1 MSILNNLT
9 ALSGK
14 LDAITNSPNITLSGV
29 TPQTLDNS
37 VFLNSKV
44 YDLTIDNTAS
54 VTLSTDLLVN
64 NSLTVNSGGE
74 LIIPTTK
81 LMNVEGVINN
91 TSNTGIIIKA
101 SVDGSTA
108 NGSLIYHNSAEVPV
122 SATVEMYDKSTIV
135 NPSGSTTNASN
146 YRWQYFGIPVKT
158 VTPTGTFDGPYV
170 RRWNH
175 PTASWVLLQNS
186 SVLTSFT
193 GYEIAQPQARTITYQ
208 GYLENSDYS
217 TTLDAKDGT
226 TNAGQYLFSNPY
238 TAAIDI
244 KLLTFGA
251 QTDNSVYL
259 FNTGSSAD
267 WSTNGSTYDPGN
279 NAGQYVVCPVFTAG
293 IGGIPRQIPSM
304 QGFVVK
310 DMATAGDH
318 TFGIP
323 YSSVMQ
329 NSSPLRAPNST
340 GGASTNFTTI
350 DIKGSRFA
358 DRMWII
364 TNPFCT
370 HGFDNGWDGRKLSGT
385 VLTPQL
391 YASEP
396 DGNYQV
402 NAVNDINNTD
412 LGFQAGEDTNYT
424 LTFRHE
430 YNEKPFSTLYLIDLI
445 ENKTTDITQSGSE
458 YNFST
463 TSSIPIKRFKI
474 VTTPDISTKKEDF
487 INNSL
492 SIFSVEN
499 KLLIRNYGLTG
510 GHLILYDLNGK
521 MVHES
526 PISPSGITTIPTQL
540 TDGFYVAKAKTDNE
554 ELTVKVSLNKSVQ

>member
-1 MSILNNLT
+1 VYQEDSEDILAAFIGNRCVGLANPQFDKSKNSYVLFMDIYGKAENKSLGIPTDNGQALTFSLWDAGTGRIYPAVYVIDSPISFIGTTIKGTINQIGAGKIDASGINSSIEFAGSSLQNIPVGAFLNNQLYNLTINNSFNVTLNGTLKLLNNLT
-9 ALSGK
+9 SNSGK
-14 LDAITNSPNITLSGV
+14 LDALTYLPNITYSG
-29 TPQTLDNS
+29 TSPQTLDNN
-37 VFLNSKV
+37 VYLNSKV
-44 YDLTIDNTAS
+44 YDLTIDNSAS
-54 VTLSTDLLVN
+54 VTLGTDFIVN
-64 NSLTVNSGGE
+64 HSLTVNSGGE
-74 LIIPTTK
+74 LIIPTSK

-91 TSNTGIIIKA
+91 TSNTGIILKA
-101 SVDGSTA
+101 SIDGSAA
-108 NGSLIYHNSAEVPV
+108 NGSLIYHNSVDVPV

-135 NPSGSTTNASN
+135 NPLGSTSNANN
-146 YRWQYFGIPVKT
+146 YRWQYFGIPLRT
-158 VTPTGTFDGPYV
+158 VMPTGTFDGSSI

-175 PTASWVLLQNS
+175 PTASWVPLQNS

-193 GYEIAQPQARTITYQ
+193 GYEIAQQQTRTITYQ
-208 GYLENSDYS
+208 GYLENSDFS

-244 KLLTFGA
+244 KLLSFGA

-267 WSTNGSTYDPGN
+267 WSANGGTYNPGN
-279 NAGQYVVCPVFTAG
+279 NAGQYVVCPALTAG

-310 DMATAGDH
+310 DMATTGDH

-329 NSSPLRAPNST
+329 NSSPLRAPNAT

-364 TNPFCT
+364 TNPSCT

-396 DGNYQV
+396 DGNY
-402 NAVNDINNTD
+402 
-412 LGFQAGEDTNYT
+412 
-424 LTFRHE
+424 
-430 YNEKPFSTLYLIDLI
+430 
-445 ENKTTDITQSGSE
+445 
-458 YNFST
+458 
-463 TSSIPIKRFKI
+463 
-474 VTTPDISTKKEDF
+474 
-487 INNSL
+487 
-492 SIFSVEN
+492 
-499 KLLIRNYGLTG
+499 
-510 GHLILYDLNGK
+510 
-521 MVHES
+521 
-526 PISPSGITTIPTQL
+526 
-540 TDGFYVAKAKTDNE
+540 
-554 ELTVKVSLNKSVQ
+554 